1 MKKNWSEIEN
11 HWNRLI
17 SHELFDMAIPCIVIN
32 PNCEVIEINISGLS
46 NHLKVSM
53 SMSSPL
59 VKKYSQLSLQIGSE
73 KAMKQMMMSHMNE
86 VDEFC
91 LMWDEAMK
99 DVANG
104 AMATMDDLVDAIS
117 TAKKGFF
124 ESSWRILVVQIN
136 EKDCDILLVGKPEF
150 DELSESD

>member
-17 SHELFDMAIPCIVIN
+17 SHDQFDMAIPCIVIDQN
-32 PNCEVIEINISGLS
+32 FEVIETTISGLS
-46 NHLKVSM
+46 NHLKVSIA
-53 SMSSPL
+53 MSSPL
-59 VKKYSQLSLQIGSE
+59 VKKYSQLSLQNGYE
-73 KAMKQMMMSHMNE
+73 KAMQQMLMSHLNE
-86 VDEFC
+86 LDEFC
-91 LMWDEAMK
+91 LMWDEARK

-124 ESSWRILVVQIN
+124 ESPRRMLVVQIN
-136 EKDCDILLVGKPEF
+136 EKDCDFLLVGKPVYN
-150 DELSESD
+150 ELWEID

>member
-17 SHELFDMAIPCIVIN
+17 SHELFDMAIPCIVIDQ
-32 PNCEVIEINISGLS
+32 NCEVIETNISGLS
-46 NHLKVSM
+46 NHLKVSIA
-53 SMSSPL
+53 MSSPL
-59 VKKYSQLSLQIGSE
+59 VKKYSQLSLQNGSE
-73 KAMKQMMMSHMNE
+73 KALQQMLMSHMNE
-86 VDEFC
+86 LDEFC
-91 LMWDEAMK
+91 LMWDEARK
-99 DVANG
+99 DVANC

-124 ESSWRILVVQIN
+124 ESPRRILVVQIN